1 MTATPPEA
9 SPTSTISSFFMG
21 EEKPFSEVD
30 QMQRDFET
38 KIKNKHEDILKLN
51 KKKDMKTKK
60 INKYL
65 VSKFD

>member
-9 SPTSTISSFFMG
+9 SPTSTISSFLMG

-51 KKKDMKTKK
+51 KKNRYDYS
-60 INKYL
+60 IHLLFFKY
-65 VSKFD
+65 

>member
-9 SPTSTISSFFMG
+9 APTSTISLFFMG

>member
-9 SPTSTISSFFMG
+9 SPTSTISLFFMG